1 MKAGLQKNILYTL
14 TFFDLIG
21 KPLTLFEC
29 WQYLFNV
36 FSLKSGASIIEIE
49 DILRKHPKVANFRGF
64 YFLKGHRELV
74 DRRRRE
80 HNFSQVK
87 WKRARRVIRL
97 LSYVP
102 FVRMVAVCN
111 TVAFNTATR
120 GSDID
125 FLILVQNGKMW
136 TTRFAVTLLVSLLGL
151 RRHHHKIA
159 DRICL
164 SFYLADNC
172 LDLRKVALRKEDGA
186 INDPYLVY
194 WASKVSPVY
203 DEGRGEIFFS
213 QNDWIRKYFP
223 RYIPYSGVGRRVIQN
238 NFPKKIWKKSIEW
251 LLRST
256 FGNLGED
263 ILKKLQLAKM
273 SHNTKSV
280 AREPNTKVIISDQ
293 ILKFHEQDL
302 RGFYQGALDPSPRND
317 LNLIERF

>member
-1 MKAGLQKNILYTL
+1 MKAGIQKNILYTL

-21 KPLTLFEC
+21 KPLTIFEC

-36 FSLKSGASIIEIE
+36 FPLKSGASIIEIE
-49 DILRKHPKVANFRGF
+49 SILRKHPKVANFRGF
-64 YFLKGHRELV
+64 YFLKGHRGLV

-87 WKRARRVIRL
+87 WKRARRAARL

-111 TVAFNTATR
+111 TVAFDTAGK

-136 TTRFAVTLLVSLLGL
+136 TTRFAVTFLVSFLGL
-151 RRHHHKIA
+151 RRHHRKIA

-172 LDLRKVALRKEDGA
+172 LDLRRVALRKENGA

-194 WASKVSPVY
+194 WTSKVSPVY
-203 DEGRGEIFFS
+203 DEGRGKSFLL
-213 QNDWIRKYFP
+213 QNNWMRKYLP
-223 RYIPYSGVGRRVIQN
+223 NYIPYSGVGRRVIQN
-238 NFPKKIWKKSIEW
+238 NLPKKIWKKSIEW
-251 LLRST
+251 LLCSI

-280 AREPNTKVIISDQ
+280 AREQNTKVIISDQ
-293 ILKFHEQDL
+293 ILKFHERDL
-302 RGFYQGALDPSPRND
+302 RGFYQEGLDKKFNFAK
-317 LNLIERF
+317 II